1 MANLIEAVDPSAVS
15 VDTEWG
21 WKPGDDEFVPDVLV
35 TRPTHEELRY
45 TGTPL
50 LVAEVLSSNR
60 AHDLR
65 TKRSKYAA
73 AGLLR
78 YWTIDPE
85 TETVTDLELV
95 DGEYRQV
102 GSVRGTD
109 AAVWDF
115 GAGSVR
121 IRPADL
127 FISYFTLKNQ
137 RGAAVVSI
145 PVDSALERAWLSD
158 SCLLI
163 FGSEGTALAVARRE
177 SDAENRERL
186 WLGLS

>member
-1 MANLIEAVDPSAVS
+1 MEHAMSSTTTISWEEYQKLPEGISTEYVDGRAVVIPPPTRRHQRAARRIANFIEAVDPAAVS

-21 WKPGDDEFVPDVLV
+21 WKPGEDEFVPDVLV

-50 LVAEVLSSNR
+50 LVVEVLSSNR
-60 AHDLR
+60 AHDLV

-73 AGLLR
+73 AGLPR
-78 YWTIDPE
+78 YWTIDPH
-85 TETVTDLELV
+85 TETVTALALV
-95 DGEYRQV
+95 DGAYRQI

-109 AAVWDF
+109 EAVWEF

-127 FISYFTLKNQ
+127 F
-137 RGAAVVSI
+137 V
-145 PVDSALERAWLSD
+145 
-158 SCLLI
+158 
-163 FGSEGTALAVARRE
+163 
-177 SDAENRERL
+177 
-186 WLGLS
+186 